1 MAAFG
6 AKYIRFAPVSA
17 EPDAALPQYGEGIQI
32 GALVRADLTVNL
44 ASGEIYGDDV
54 LDERVE
60 EFVSGTLAVEVTDLE
75 DEKEKV
81 IFGSTLEEGGE
92 LKDNTADSIPYGGLG
107 YIKTL
112 IRGGKKK
119 YKAYYYPKVK
129 AVMGNDS
136 AATKS
141 SSITLASSPL
151 SFTIFEPKT
160 GDWRY
165 RKTFESEAEAKA
177 YIDGKLTGSEAQ
189 TASEDPESTE

>member
-6 AKYIRFAPVSA
+6 AKYIKFAPISA

-81 IFGSTLEEGGE
+81 IFGSTLDEKGE
-92 LKDNTADSIPYGGLG
+92 LKDNTADVIPYGGLG

-112 IRGGKKK
+112 IRSGKKK

-141 SSITLASSPL
+141 SSITLASNAL

-165 RKTFESEAEAKA
+165 RKTFESESEAKA
-177 YIDGKLTGSEAQ
+177 YVNEKLAGTIA
-189 TASEDPESTE
+189 

>member
-6 AKYIRFAPVSA
+6 AKYIKFAPINA
-17 EPDAALPQYGEGIQI
+17 EPDAALPQYGEAIRI

-81 IFGSTLEEGGE
+81 IFGSSLGEGGE
-92 LKDNTADSIPYGGLG
+92 LKDNTKDAIPYGGLS

-119 YKAYYYPKVK
+119 YRAYYYPKVK

-141 SSITLASSPL
+141 SSITLASSSL

-165 RKTFESEAEAKA
+165 RKTFDEEAAAKA
-177 YIDGKLTGSEAQ
+177 YVDEKLAGTSAQ
-189 TASEDPESTE
+189 TASEDTEATE